1 MCVIDPVPR
10 AATVCAITP
19 VKAIEIK
26 AATLHHLSTQMPE
39 QFAIVILNIAR
50 DMARRLRALDVAYA
64 AKT

>member
-10 AATVCAITP
+10 VATVFAITP

-26 AATLHHLSTQMPE
+26 AATLHHLSARMPD
-39 QFAIVILNIAR
+39 QFAIVLLNLAR
-50 DMARRLRALDVAYA
+50 DMARRLRTLDEAFA